1 MDKKFP
7 THIVAVGGLIINENG
22 EVLLVKNPRRG
33 WEFPGGQ
40 VENGEDLM
48 VALQREVKEESGII
62 ANIKT
67 LVGVYSNT
75 KGYMG
80 WDNESYVSTKVMFDF
95 LGEAIGGNLETSE
108 ESLEVGWFK
117 REEVLDMITNEF
129 LKDRARDML
138 EFKGQVIYRSYTIN
152 PYEINKEVYV

>member
-1 MDKKFP
+1 MGNNFP
-7 THIVAVGGLIINENG
+7 THIVAVGGLITNENG
-22 EVLLVKNPRRG
+22 EILLVKNPRRG

-48 VALQREVKEESGII
+48 VALQREIKEESGII
-62 ANIKT
+62 AEIKT

-80 WDNESYVSTKVMFDF
+80 WDNESYVSTKVMLDF
-95 LGEAIGGNLETSE
+95 LGEAVGGSLETSE

-117 REEVLDMITNEF
+117 REDVLGMITNEF
-129 LKDRARDML
+129 LRDRARDML
-138 EFKGQVIYRSYTIN
+138 EFKGQVIYRSYTTN

>member
-1 MDKKFP
+1 MGKNFP
-7 THIVAVGGLIINENG
+7 THIVAVGGLITNENG

-48 VALQREVKEESGII
+48 VALQREIQEESGII
-62 ANIKT
+62 AEIKT

-80 WDNESYVSTKVMFDF
+80 WDNESYVTTKVMFGF
-95 LGEAIGGNLETSE
+95 LGESAGGSLETSE

-117 REEVLDMITNEF
+117 REEVLGMITNEF
-129 LKDRARDML
+129 LRDRARDML
-138 EFKGQVIYRSYTIN
+138 EFKGQVIYRSYTTN
-152 PYEINKEVYV
+152 PYEVNKEVYV